1 MPRNSMDVFAM
12 HARLVADYDAFTS
25 SLVEVRDQRIK
36 EHLREQRSRKVRW
49 PDPYLSLNP
58 GFEGGGTI
66 KELVDAGLLDEECER
81 LFRVK
86 TGPEDPGE
94 HSISLHRHQREAIEA
109 ARTGRS
115 YVVTTGTGSGKSLT
129 YLIPIVNAVLT
140 EPARG
145 RIKAIVVYP
154 MNALANSQLHELEKF
169 LVWGI
174 PAERRRVEFARYTGQ
189 EDEERRRH
197 ILNRPPDILLT
208 NYVMLEYLLT
218 RPLERRQ
225 LIGAAL
231 GPRFLVLDELH
242 TYRGRQ
248 GADVA
253 LLVRR
258 LRDACQATD

>member
-1 MPRNSMDVFAM
+1 MPGSWPTTMRSPP
-12 HARLVADYDAFTS
+12 HWSRCGIEES
-25 SLVEVRDQRIK
+25 R

-49 PDPYLSLNP
+49 PDPYVSLNP

-154 MNALANSQLHELEKF
+154 MNALANSQ
-169 LVWGI
+169 WI
-174 PAERRRVEFARYTGQ
+174 
-189 EDEERRRH
+189 
-197 ILNRPPDILLT
+197 
-208 NYVMLEYLLT
+208 
-218 RPLERRQ
+218 
-225 LIGAAL
+225 
-231 GPRFLVLDELH
+231 VLDRLKAIKLPSGH
-242 TYRGRQ
+242 YR
-248 GADVA
+248 
-253 LLVRR
+253 VRR
-258 LRDACQATD
+258 SEVDRILRDQDDDG